1 MLLRWERTLQCH
13 CMRWS
18 MQPVA
23 CIVRVPCACARFVGM
38 FVHACRFCQACSQGH
53 QAQISLRVRSWSL
66 IFVCMD
72 YVPCGSGQTS
82 TILSLRGPIVGVCM
96 QERAHT
102 GLQMHVTLFH
112 GKRSEECCN
121 PDSLSHQRQVLLV
134 CSNTPRGGIAGKPN
148 HNTVLGARLCLPPC
162 VALCNSCSARTP
174 CVPQPL
180 PSHPAATV
188 LYAAALPLLASS
200 AAAVRLRVQT
210 KNSEVT
216 AGDILPDWGLSKHSA
231 LWSGC

>member
-1 MLLRWERTLQCH
+1 
-13 CMRWS
+13 
-18 MQPVA
+18 
-23 CIVRVPCACARFVGM
+23 
-38 FVHACRFCQACSQGH
+38 
-53 QAQISLRVRSWSL
+53 
-66 IFVCMD
+66 MD

-134 CSNTPRGGIAGKPN
+134 CSNTPQVDITGKAN
-148 HNTVLGARLCLPPC
+148 HDTVPRTHLFLPPC
-162 VALCNSCSARTP
+162 HSARTP

-180 PSHPAATV
+180 SSHPAVTV
-188 LYAAALPLLASS
+188 SYAAALMLLASS
-200 AAAVRLRVQT
+200 AAGTRLSKPKTPRLL
-210 KNSEVT
+210 
-216 AGDILPDWGLSKHSA
+216 GDILSDWGLNRHSA